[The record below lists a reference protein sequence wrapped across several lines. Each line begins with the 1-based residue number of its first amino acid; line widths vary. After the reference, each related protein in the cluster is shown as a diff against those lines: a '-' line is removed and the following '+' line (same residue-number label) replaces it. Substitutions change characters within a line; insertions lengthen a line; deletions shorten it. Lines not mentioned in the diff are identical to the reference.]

1 METQRILVVDDD
13 LVYGES
19 IKSILNIKGFEA
31 VFVGNPQDAFVFLRK
46 KQYSIALIDLYL
58 PHING
63 IDLAREIMS
72 HQPSITTV
80 IMTGAGTVDDYLR
93 SRSAGVSEFIN
104 KPIDISA
111 LVRMIERINIK
122 G

>member
-1 METQRILVVDDD
+1 METQRILIVDND
-13 LVYGES
+13 VSCGQS
-19 IKSILNIKGFEA
+19 IEDILNIKGFEA
-31 VFVGNPQDAFVFLRK
+31 VHAKKPQDAFLFLKK
-46 KQYSIALIDLYL
+46 KQYDIALIDLHM
-58 PHING
+58 PHMNG
-63 IDLAREIMS
+63 IDLAEIIMS
-72 HQPSITTV
+72 QQPAIITV

-93 SRSAGVSEFIN
+93 SRSAGVSEFIY